1 MKNKIIEI
9 FKNFGIESSA
19 LTDDAHFIK
28 DLGLDSLDLVDLM
41 MQLEQA
47 FGIAIPDE
55 DYARITNL
63 RNLVAYLEEH
73 QTVAV

>member
-1 MKNKIIEI
+1 MKNKIIDI

-19 LTDDAHFIK
+19 LTDDAHFVR

-63 RNLVAYLEEH
+63 KSLVAYLEEH
-73 QTVAV
+73 QSVAV

>member
-1 MKNKIIEI
+1 MKNKILAI

-19 LTDDAHFIK
+19 ISDDAHFVR

-47 FGIAIPDE
+47 FDIAIPDE
-55 DYARITNL
+55 DYSRITNMKSL
-63 RNLVAYLEEH
+63 LAYLEEH
-73 QTVAV
+73 ASVAA

>member
-1 MKNKIIEI
+1 MKNKILAI

-19 LTDDAHFIK
+19 ISDDAHFVR

-47 FGIAIPDE
+47 FDIAIPDE
-55 DYARITNL
+55 DYSRITNMKSL
-63 RNLVAYLEEH
+63 LAYLEEH
-73 QTVAV
+73 TSVAA